1 MSIVKTLADAAE
13 PWAKLYKD
21 SKPVQIGVM
30 FTHLS
35 ALVVGGGLAVTKDR
49 EVTRAVRDGT
59 VRDGTAGPALVT
71 TERAVIHRTVVGA
84 LVVLALSGLALLA
97 ADVETYLVSPVYW
110 SKMTLVLLLL
120 VNGAWMLR
128 IESRLA
134 ADPRPG
140 QAAWDTLRNASRTS
154 AALWLSIVL
163 LGVWLENAA

>member
-49 EVTRAVRDGT
+49 EVIRAVRN
-59 VRDGTAGPALVT
+59 GTAGPALVT

-84 LVVLALSGLALLA
+84 LAVLALSGLALLA

-110 SKMTLVLLLL
+110 SKMTVVLLLL

-140 QAAWDTLRNASRTS
+140 QASWGTLRTASRAS

>member
-49 EVTRAVRDGT
+49 EVIRAVH
-59 VRDGTAGPALVT
+59 DGTAGPALVT
-71 TERAVIHRTVVGA
+71 TERAVIHRTVIGA

-97 ADVETYLVSPVYW
+97 ADLETYLVSPVYW
-110 SKMTLVLLLL
+110 SKMTLVALLLI
-120 VNGAWMLR
+120 NGAWMVR
-128 IESRLA
+128 VESRLV

-140 QAAWDTLRNASRTS
+140 QPAWGTLCSVSRAS